1 MHREALFH
9 TVAVMTAP
17 RAGPE
22 NGGGAAG
29 GPPAHPIDVMIV
41 EDQREIREGLARL
54 IDRAAG
60 FRCVGQYRS
69 MEAALAGRPSDPP
82 AVALLD
88 IGLPGMS
95 GSAGIEPLKAR
106 YPNVQVLMIT
116 VHDDDDRI
124 FEAMCAGACG
134 YLLKKT
140 PPEKLVESVR
150 EVIAGGAPMS
160 PEIARRVVQLF
171 RTIKPPERADYH
183 LTPHEVR
190 LLGMLVDGHN
200 YKTAATELGV
210 SVHTVSF
217 HMRHVYEK
225 LCVHSKSEAVAKA
238 LRQRLL
244 P

>member
-1 MHREALFH
+1 VL
-9 TVAVMTAP
+9 
-17 RAGPE
+17 
-22 NGGGAAG
+22 
-29 GPPAHPIDVMIV
+29 IV
-41 EDQREIREGLARL
+41 EDQRDIREGLARL

-60 FRCVGQYRS
+60 FRCVGRYRS
-69 MEAALAGRPSDPP
+69 MEAALAGGLSQPP

-95 GSAGIEPLKAR
+95 GIAGIEPLKAR
-106 YPNVQVLMIT
+106 YPNVLVLMIT
-116 VHDDDDRI
+116 VHDDDERI

-150 EVIAGGAPMS
+150 EVVAGGAPMS
-160 PEIARRVVQLF
+160 PEVARRVVELF
-171 RTIKPPERADYH
+171 RKFQPPERADYH
-183 LTPHEVR
+183 LTPYELRV
-190 LLGMLVDGHN
+190 LGMLVDGHN
-200 YKTAATELGV
+200 YKTAAAELGLT
-210 SVHTVSF
+210 VHAVSF

-225 LCVHSKSEAVAKA
+225 LRVHSKSEAVARA